1 METGLLF
8 GELGGGKKEP
18 AAPAPTSPSVA
29 RVVEP
34 VRTQGEMVCRDLD
47 SLVPEE
53 HPARAIWALLERL
66 ELSGF
71 YAQIS
76 AVVGGP
82 GRPPADPQVLLALWV
97 YATVDG
103 IGSARRLARLCK
115 EHDVYRWLR
124 GGVPI
129 NYHQLADF
137 RTAHQQALNDLLTE
151 LLTILVAEG
160 LVSLERVAQDGMRVR
175 ASAGAASFRRQR
187 TLERLRQEAQEQVE
201 RLAAEVEHPDPR
213 SGQRQRAAR
222 QRAAHERAAR
232 VQRALEQLP
241 AVRALKKT
249 AEEQAA
255 ARVSTTDPEA
265 RVMKMADGGF
275 RPAFNV
281 QLATAPGSQVIVGV
295 AVTNV
300 GSDAQQAAPM
310 VEQVEQRGEQ
320 RPSEYLVDGGFA
332 TKETVEAFA
341 AAQVTLVAPV
351 QKPKNP
357 ARDPYQPLPGDSPAV
372 AAWRQRM
379 GTAEAKSIY
388 KERAATAECVNGKW
402 RVMHG
407 LQQFSVRGT
416 GKVFCVVLLI
426 SIAHN
431 LLRWLAL
438 APPAG

>member
-1 METGLLF
+1 METVPLF
-8 GELGGGKKEP
+8 GELAGEKREP
-18 AAPAPTSPSVA
+18 AAPAPTLPSLA

-34 VRTQGEMVCRDLD
+34 VRTQVEMVCRDLD
-47 SLVPEE
+47 SFVAGE

-66 ELSGF
+66 DLSGF
-71 YAQIS
+71 YAQIG
-76 AVVGGP
+76 AVIGGP

-103 IGSARRLARLCK
+103 IGSARRLARLCH

-137 RTAHQQALNDLLTE
+137 RTAHQQALNELLTE
-151 LLTILVAEG
+151 IITILMAEG

-175 ASAGAASFRRQR
+175 ASAGAASFRRER
-187 TLERLRQEAQEQVE
+187 TLERLREEAQEQVE
-201 RLAAEVEHPDPR
+201 RLAAEVEHPDSQR
-213 SGQRQRAAR
+213 GKRQRAAR
-222 QRAAHERAAR
+222 QRAAQERAER
-232 VQRALEQLP
+232 VQRALAQLP

-281 QLATAPGSQVIVGV
+281 QLATAPASQVIVGV
-295 AVTNV
+295 AVSNV
-300 GSDAQQAAPM
+300 GSDAQQAEPM
-310 VEQVEQRGEQ
+310 VEQVEQRCDQ
-320 RPSEYLVDGGFA
+320 RPAAYLVDGGFA
-332 TKETVEAFA
+332 NKDTVETFA
-341 AAQVTLVAPV
+341 AQQVTLFAPV
-351 QKPKNP
+351 QKPKDP
-357 ARDPYQPLPGDSPAV
+357 TRDPHLPLPGDSPAV

-388 KERAATAECVNGKW
+388 KQRAATAECVNGKW
-402 RVMHG
+402 RAVHG
-407 LQQFSVRGT
+407 LQQFPVRGT
-416 GKVFCVVLLI
+416 AKVLCVALLI
-426 SIAHN
+426 AVAHN

-438 APPAG
+438 AAT